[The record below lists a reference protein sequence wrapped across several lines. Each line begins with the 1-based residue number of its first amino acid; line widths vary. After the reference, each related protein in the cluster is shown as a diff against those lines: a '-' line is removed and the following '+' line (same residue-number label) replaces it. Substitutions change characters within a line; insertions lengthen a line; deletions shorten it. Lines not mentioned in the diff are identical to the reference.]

1 MASAVS
7 TTPVE
12 SLRHV
17 APFSELDDATI
28 FEIESA
34 AHRLEY
40 AAGARVVDEGG
51 PSDTLYVLLS
61 GRAEARK
68 REERRPHIEHAIA
81 ELEPGEIIAEV
92 GFFDRLPRPLSIH
105 MLEPGTVLAIPYTVL
120 ERLPTMKDLLARRL
134 AARVRRAG
142 VDSLEGERRRT
153 ALGELIIKVVILLC
167 GYAVLLAGLP
177 RLQSLPSSSS
187 IISLPIIAL
196 MGWGSWR
203 YIRNTGYPMDEFG
216 LGRRA
221 FWPSLLE
228 SLLLTP
234 PFCALLAAI
243 KWLLLRSRPAWR
255 AQPLIEF
262 PDWKQHLVQPLVVK
276 LMLIYLAS
284 AIVQEFVVR
293 CALQAGLE
301 SFLLGKRRRWSAIV
315 VAALMFSVNHLHMS
329 ALFAAFAFIPGMFWG
344 WLFARRRH
352 LIGPTLSHFVVG
364 AFVFFVLGVSLR

>member
-1 MASAVS
+1 M
-7 TTPVE
+7 E
-12 SLRHV
+12 SLRQV

-28 FEIESA
+28 AELEASG
-34 AHRLEY
+34 HRLQY

-51 PSDTLYVLLS
+51 PSDTLFVLLS

-81 ELEPGEIIAEV
+81 EIDPGELVADV
-92 GFFDRLPRPLSIH
+92 GFFDRLPRPLSIY
-105 MLEPGTVLAIPYTVL
+105 MLEAGTVLAIPYSVL
-120 ERLPTMKDLLARRL
+120 ERLPPMRDLLARRL

-142 VDSLEGERRRT
+142 VDSLEGERRRV
-153 ALGELIIKVVILLC
+153 ALGELIVKVVILLC

-187 IISLPIIAL
+187 FISLPIIAL

-216 LGRRA
+216 LGRRDLG
-221 FWPSLLE
+221 WSLLE
-228 SLLLTP
+228 ALLLTP
-234 PFCALLAAI
+234 AFCAALAAI
-243 KWLLLRSRPAWR
+243 KWLLLQSRPEWR
-255 AQPLIEF
+255 TQRLIEF
-262 PDWKQHLVQPLVVK
+262 PDWRHHLTQPTVVK

-293 CALQAGLE
+293 SALQAGLE

-352 LIGPTLSHFVVG
+352 LIGPTVSHFIVG